1 MTKYQVTRAEQ
12 TEEGAIFWMNT
23 GDSVLVTAVRAI
35 CRNKAGRGFSSCG
48 RFAHIARAMMAA
60 VARFE
65 TVAA

>member
-1 MTKYQVTRAEQ
+1 MNKFQVTRTEQ
-12 TEEGAIFWMNT
+12 TEAGSIFWMNT
-23 GDSVLVTAVRAI
+23 GDSVLMTSARAV

-65 TVAA
+65 KVAA